1 MSVLPDMHND
11 MSTETKVQV
20 LARLRRRYATAG
32 LEHKTKLLDQAVEL
46 LGYHRKA
53 AIRAL
58 GAPPGPPRAPALLLG
73 RPRTYHPETLR
84 PILKPI
90 WFAAFQ
96 PCGARLHA
104 LLPEWLPAY
113 EADHRR
119 LDADVRRALLA
130 ASARTLDRLLAPLRV
145 GLHRRGGTR
154 PGSLLRQSIPI
165 RGEWTEE
172 GPGWLELDT
181 VALCG
186 GALDD
191 LHLWMLDGVDIR
203 TAWVE
208 LRALEN
214 RGQHCTVTQIRDL
227 EASLPFPLLGVDSD
241 NGGEFINHH
250 LVAYL
255 GQRPKPVLF
264 TRARPYKKNDNAYV
278 EQRNWTHVRQHFGYE
293 RYDNPAVAVR
303 INALCKGP
311 LGQLLNHFLPTL
323 QLREKQ
329 REGTR
334 IRRRYGPAQTPYARV
349 LAAAAVTKT
358 QKAELKALH
367 RRLNPFQLGR
377 EVEAAQKEIAAH
389 RQRTA

>member
-1 MSVLPDMHND
+1 MHDD
-11 MSTETKVQV
+11 MSTETKAQV

-32 LEHKTKLLDQAVEL
+32 LEHKSKLLDQAVEL

-58 GAPPGPPRAPALLLG
+58 GAELSPPRAPTLLLG
-73 RPRTYHPETLR
+73 RPKTYQPGTLL
-84 PILKPI
+84 PVLKPI
-90 WFAAFQ
+90 WFTAFQ
-96 PCGARLHA
+96 PCGSRLHA
-104 LLPEWLPAY
+104 LLPEWLSAY

-119 LDADVRRALLA
+119 LDADVRRSLLA
-130 ASARTLDRLLAPLRV
+130 ASARTLDRLVAPLR
-145 GLHRRGGTR
+145 GALHRRGGTR
-154 PGSLLRQSIPI
+154 PGNLLRQSIPI
-165 RGEWTEE
+165 RGGWTEE

-191 LHLWMLDGVDIR
+191 LHLWMLDAVDIR

-214 RGQHCTVTQIRDL
+214 RGQHCTLAQIGDL
-227 EASLPFPLLGVDSD
+227 EASLPFALLGVDSD

-255 GQRPKPVLF
+255 GQRQKPVLF
-264 TRARPYKKNDNAYV
+264 TRSRPYQKNDNAHV

-293 RYDNPAVAVR
+293 RYDNPAVTPL

-311 LGQLLNHFLPTL
+311 LGQLLNHFLPTH
-323 QLREKQ
+323 QLREK
-329 REGTR
+329 RRVGKR
-334 IRRRYGPAQTPYARV
+334 VVRRYGPAQTPYARV
-349 LAAAAVTKT
+349 LVASGVTKPK
-358 QKAELKALH
+358 QAELRREHA
-367 RRLNPFQLGR
+367 RLNPFQLAR
-377 EVEAAQKEIAAH
+377 EVERQQALIAAQRQLAA
-389 RQRTA
+389 

>member
-1 MSVLPDMHND
+1 MHDD
-11 MSTETKVQV
+11 MSTETKEQV
-20 LARLRRRYATAG
+20 LARLRWRYATAG
-32 LEHKTKLLDQAVEL
+32 LEHKGKLLDQAVEL

-58 GAPPGPPRAPALLLG
+58 GAAPAPPRAPSLRLG
-73 RPRTYHPETLR
+73 RRRAYHPETLR

-90 WFAAFQ
+90 WFTAFQ
-96 PCGARLHA
+96 PCGVRLHA
-104 LLPEWLPAY
+104 LLPEWLAAY

-119 LDADVRRALLA
+119 LDADVRQVLLRA
-130 ASARTLDRLLAPLRV
+130 SPRTLDRLVAPLRV
-145 GLHRRGGTR
+145 SWRRRGGTR
-154 PGSLLRQSIPI
+154 PGNLLRQSIPV

-191 LHLWMLDGVDIR
+191 RHLWMLNAVDIR

-214 RGQHCTVTQIRDL
+214 RGQHCTLAQIGDL
-227 EASLPFPLLGVDSD
+227 EACLPFALLGVDSD

-250 LVAYL
+250 LAAYL

-264 TRARPYKKNDNAYV
+264 TRARPYKKNDNAHV

-293 RYDNPAVAVR
+293 RYDNPAVAPL
-303 INALCKGP
+303 INTLCKGP
-311 LGQLLNHFLPTL
+311 LGQLLNHFLPTQQL
-323 QLREKQ
+323 QAKR
-329 REGTR
+329 RVGTR
-334 IRRRYGPAQTPYARV
+334 TVRVYGPAQTPYARV
-349 LAAAAVTKT
+349 LAAPEVTPAKQAALR
-358 QKAELKALH
+358 AEH
-367 RRLNPFQLGR
+367 GQLNPFQLAR
-377 EVEAAQKEIAAH
+377 AVERQQAVIAAQRQLAA
-389 RQRTA
+389 